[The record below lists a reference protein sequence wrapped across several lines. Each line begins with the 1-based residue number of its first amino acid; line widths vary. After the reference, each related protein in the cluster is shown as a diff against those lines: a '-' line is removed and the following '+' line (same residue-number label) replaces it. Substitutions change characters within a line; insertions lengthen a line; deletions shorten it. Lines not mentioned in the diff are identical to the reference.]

1 MKFEKIIAKIH
12 FLSLSIPFKKG
23 ARVQEQE
30 NQENIPTQDCD
41 TQESC
46 DSTQENMESKDYAE
60 LQAQIAELKEQNMR
74 TYADFENTK
83 KRLIRDKDQA
93 LEYAYEKIAKDL
105 LPSIDTLEI
114 ALKSIQDS
122 KVKSENQEEILDKI
136 QEGIALTLDNLLT
149 TLAKHGIE
157 PILTEGGFDP
167 NFHDA
172 IMQVQSEEHESG
184 EIVAE
189 MQKGYKYKERVLR
202 PSMVSIAK

>member
-1 MKFEKIIAKIH
+1 M
-12 FLSLSIPFKKG
+12 
-23 ARVQEQE
+23 QEEQNE
-30 NQENIPTQDCD
+30 NQAFDD
-41 TQESC
+41 SQEMSAL
-46 DSTQENMESKDYAE
+46 QEETTEEKAESKEA
-60 LQAQIAELKEQNMR
+60 LQAQVAELKEQYVR
-74 TYADFENTK
+74 AYADFENTK

-105 LPSIDTLEI
+105 LPSLDTLEI

-122 KVKSENQEEILDKI
+122 KEKGENQEEILDKI
-136 QEGIALTLDNLLT
+136 QEGIALTLENLLK

>member
-1 MKFEKIIAKIH
+1 M
-12 FLSLSIPFKKG
+12 
-23 ARVQEQE
+23 QEEQNE
-30 NQENIPTQDCD
+30 NQAFDD
-41 TQESC
+41 SQEMSAL
-46 DSTQENMESKDYAE
+46 QEETTEEETESKEA
-60 LQAQIAELKEQNMR
+60 LQAQIAELKEQYVR
-74 TYADFENTK
+74 AYADFENTK

-105 LPSIDTLEI
+105 LPSRDTLEI

-122 KVKSENQEEILDKI
+122 KVKGENQEEILDKI
-136 QEGIALTLDNLLT
+136 QEGIALTLDNLLK

-172 IMQVQSEEHESG
+172 IMQVQSEEHKSG

>member
-1 MKFEKIIAKIH
+1 M
-12 FLSLSIPFKKG
+12 
-23 ARVQEQE
+23 QEEQNE
-30 NQENIPTQDCD
+30 NQAFDD
-41 TQESC
+41 SQEMSAL
-46 DSTQENMESKDYAE
+46 QEETTEEKAESKEA
-60 LQAQIAELKEQNMR
+60 LQAQIDELKEQYVR
-74 TYADFENTK
+74 AYADFENTK

-105 LPSIDTLEI
+105 LPSLDTLEI

-122 KVKSENQEEILDKI
+122 KVKGENLDEILDKI
-136 QEGIALTLDNLLT
+136 QEGIALTLDNLLK

>member
-1 MKFEKIIAKIH
+1 M
-12 FLSLSIPFKKG
+12 
-23 ARVQEQE
+23 QEEQNE
-30 NQENIPTQDCD
+30 NQAFDD
-41 TQESC
+41 SQEMSAL
-46 DSTQENMESKDYAE
+46 QEETTEEETESKEA
-60 LQAQIAELKEQNMR
+60 LQAQIAELKEQYVR
-74 TYADFENTK
+74 AYADFENTK

-105 LPSIDTLEI
+105 LPSLDTLEI

-122 KVKSENQEEILDKI
+122 KVKGENQEEILDKI
-136 QEGIALTLDNLLT
+136 QEGIALTLDNLLK

-172 IMQVQSEEHESG
+172 IMQVQSEEYESG

>member
-1 MKFEKIIAKIH
+1 M
-12 FLSLSIPFKKG
+12 
-23 ARVQEQE
+23 
-30 NQENIPTQDCD
+30 
-41 TQESC
+41 
-46 DSTQENMESKDYAE
+46 
-60 LQAQIAELKEQNMR
+60 
-74 TYADFENTK
+74 
-83 KRLIRDKDQA
+83 
-93 LEYAYEKIAKDL
+93 
-105 LPSIDTLEI
+105 LPSLDTLEI

-122 KVKSENQEEILDKI
+122 KVKGENLEEILDKI
-136 QEGIALTLDNLLT
+136 QEGIALTLDNLLK

>member
-1 MKFEKIIAKIH
+1 M
-12 FLSLSIPFKKG
+12 
-23 ARVQEQE
+23 QEEQNE
-30 NQENIPTQDCD
+30 NQAFDD
-41 TQESC
+41 SQEMSAL
-46 DSTQENMESKDYAE
+46 QEETTEEETESKEA
-60 LQAQIAELKEQNMR
+60 LQAQIAELKEQYVR
-74 TYADFENTK
+74 AYADFENTK

-122 KVKSENQEEILDKI
+122 KDKGENHEEILSKI
-136 QEGIALTLDNLLT
+136 QEGIALTLDNLLK

>member
-1 MKFEKIIAKIH
+1 M
-12 FLSLSIPFKKG
+12 
-23 ARVQEQE
+23 QEEQSKNQAFDDSQE
-30 NQENIPTQDCD
+30 NN
-41 TQESC
+41 
-46 DSTQENMESKDYAE
+46 E
-60 LQAQIAELKEQNMR
+60 LQEEMTEETDSKESLQLQISELKDQYMR

-105 LPSIDTLEI
+105 LPSLDTLEI
-114 ALKSIQDS
+114 ALKTICDS
-122 KVKSENQEEILDKI
+122 KEKSENQEDILNKI
-136 QEGIALTLDNLLT
+136 EEGIALTLDNLLK

-172 IMQVQSEEHESG
+172 IMQVQSDAHQSG

>member
-1 MKFEKIIAKIH
+1 M
-12 FLSLSIPFKKG
+12 
-23 ARVQEQE
+23 QEEQNE
-30 NQENIPTQDCD
+30 NQAFDD
-41 TQESC
+41 SQEMSAL
-46 DSTQENMESKDYAE
+46 QEETTEEETESKEA
-60 LQAQIAELKEQNMR
+60 LQAQVAELKEQYVR

-105 LPSIDTLEI
+105 LPSLDTLEI

-122 KVKSENQEEILDKI
+122 KEKGENQEEILDKI
-136 QEGIALTLDNLLT
+136 QEGIALTLDNLLK

>member
-1 MKFEKIIAKIH
+1 M
-12 FLSLSIPFKKG
+12 
-23 ARVQEQE
+23 QEEQNE
-30 NQENIPTQDCD
+30 NQAFDD
-41 TQESC
+41 SQETSAL
-46 DSTQENMESKDYAE
+46 QEETTEEKAESKEA
-60 LQAQIAELKEQNMR
+60 LQAQIDELKEQYVR
-74 TYADFENTK
+74 AYADFENTK

-105 LPSIDTLEI
+105 LPSLDTLEI

-122 KVKSENQEEILDKI
+122 KVKGENLDEILDKI
-136 QEGIALTLDNLLT
+136 QEGIALTLDNLLK

>member
-1 MKFEKIIAKIH
+1 MQEEQNKNQAFDDSQEMSALQEETTEEKA
-12 FLSLSIPFKKG
+12 
-23 ARVQEQE
+23 
-30 NQENIPTQDCD
+30 
-41 TQESC
+41 
-46 DSTQENMESKDYAE
+46 ESKEE
-60 LQAQIAELKEQNMR
+60 LQAQIAELKEQYVR
-74 TYADFENTK
+74 AYADFENTK

-105 LPSIDTLEI
+105 LPSLDTLEI

-122 KVKSENQEEILDKI
+122 KVKGENQEEILDKI
-136 QEGIALTLDNLLT
+136 QEGIALTLDNLLK